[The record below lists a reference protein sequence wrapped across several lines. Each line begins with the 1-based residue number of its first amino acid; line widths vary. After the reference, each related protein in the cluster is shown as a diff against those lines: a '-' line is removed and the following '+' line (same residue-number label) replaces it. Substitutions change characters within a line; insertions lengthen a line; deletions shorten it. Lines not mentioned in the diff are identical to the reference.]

1 MIRPV
6 PANSMSHS
14 WSQHQTTRDRAA
26 AASHLGRAD
35 ASVFSTASTDDPL
48 QEQQISALFCDL
60 NGFSSLV
67 EQTTDLASAYGRI
80 NASLNAM
87 LDEVEL
93 HEGTVSDFQ
102 GDSVLGFW
110 DAKSALIPEAVAAC
124 RAAVA
129 IVQRFS
135 TMNTTGLMGEF
146 TPLAPSIGICTGTGL
161 TGPMTV
167 GHLRKQGVF
176 GRPVNSASRLQGLSR
191 KLNIPILIDGA
202 TARCVRNSE
211 FDIRS
216 SLRACGRF
224 RLAGMSKAVTVF
236 ELMSSPDADLVS
248 MSEAAVRAFV
258 DGDWSGCTTNL
269 KQFPADDGVAR
280 ILLDQMTARSFQA
293 PSDWDGVIT
302 LCGK

>member
-6 PANSMSHS
+6 PANSMNHV
-14 WSQHQTTRDRAA
+14 WHQYQRTRDRAA
-26 AASHLGRAD
+26 ATAHLRRSNASPY
-35 ASVFSTASTDDPL
+35 STASTAEPL
-48 QEQQISALFCDL
+48 PELQISALFCDL

-67 EQTTDLASAYGRI
+67 EQTTDLASTYGSI

-110 DAKSALIPEAVAAC
+110 DANSALVPVAVAAC

-129 IVQRFS
+129 IVQRFD
-135 TMNTTGLMGEF
+135 TMGAIGLTGSLVS
-146 TPLAPSIGICTGTGL
+146 LVPSIGICTGPGL

-167 GHLRKQGVF
+167 GRLQKQGVF
-176 GRPVNSASRLQGLSR
+176 GRPVNLASRLQGLSR
-191 KLNIPILIDGA
+191 RLNIPILIDDV
-202 TARCVRNSE
+202 TAQCVSDSE
-211 FDIRS
+211 FDTGT

-224 RLAGMSKAVTVF
+224 RFAGMSKPVIVF
-236 ELMSSPDADLVS
+236 ELMSTPDANLLLT
-248 MSEAAVRAFV
+248 SEAAVQAFV
-258 DGDWSGCTTNL
+258 DGDWSACTSCVQQL
-269 KQFPADDGVAR
+269 PPDDAVAR
-280 ILLDQMTARSFQA
+280 MLMDQMAARSFQA
-293 PSDWDGVIT
+293 PSDWDGVVS